1 MKKKNI
7 VVVACI
13 IILVLI
19 IGGIIF
25 LPKLFNNPG
34 KEDKVKSLTKEFYS
48 YYYDEI
54 SKTNDVKKFLEK
66 YKDSGLKITLG
77 DIEVYLDGKK
87 GKNGDYSL
95 FEKCDLDKSYA
106 TIYPKS
112 PFDKKSIDIKI
123 KLECEN
129 N

>member
-7 VVVACI
+7 IVVACI

-19 IGGIIF
+19 IGGILL
-25 LPKLFNNPG
+25 LPKLFNNFG
-34 KEDKVKSLTKEFYS
+34 KENKVKSLTREFYS

-54 SKTNDVKKFLEK
+54 SKSNNAKDFLKNYTE
-66 YKDSGLKITLG
+66 SGLKINLG

-95 FEKCDLDKSYA
+95 LEKCDLDKSYA

-112 PFDKKSIDIKI
+112 PFDKKSIEIKVN
-123 KLECEN
+123 LECK
-129 N
+129 

>member
-7 VVVACI
+7 IVVVCI

-19 IGGIIF
+19 IGGILL
-25 LPKLFNNPG
+25 LPKLFNNSG
-34 KEDKVKSLTKEFYS
+34 KENKVKSLTREFYS

-54 SKTNDVKKFLEK
+54 SKSNNAKDFLKNYTE
-66 YKDSGLKITLG
+66 SGLKINLG
-77 DIEVYLDGKK
+77 DIEVYLDGKT

-95 FEKCDLDKSYA
+95 LEKCDLDKSYA

-112 PFDKKSIDIKI
+112 PFDKKSIEIKVN
-123 KLECEN
+123 LECK
-129 N
+129 

>member
-7 VVVACI
+7 IVVVCI

-19 IGGIIF
+19 IGGILL
-25 LPKLFNNPG
+25 LPKLFNNSG
-34 KEDKVKSLTKEFYS
+34 KENKVKSLTREFYS

-54 SKTNDVKKFLEK
+54 SKSNNAKDFLKNYTE
-66 YKDSGLKITLG
+66 SGLTINLG

-87 GKNGDYSL
+87 GKTEDYSL
-95 FEKCDLDKSYA
+95 LEKCDLDKSYA

-112 PFDKKSIDIKI
+112 PFDKKSIDINV
-123 KLECEN
+123 KLECK
-129 N
+129 

>member
-7 VVVACI
+7 IVVVCI

-19 IGGIIF
+19 IGGILL
-25 LPKLFNNPG
+25 LPKLFNNTG
-34 KEDKVKSLTKEFYS
+34 KENKVKSLTREFYS

-54 SKTNDVKKFLEK
+54 SKSNNAKDFLKNYTE
-66 YKDSGLKITLG
+66 SGLKINLG

-87 GKNGDYSL
+87 GKTGDYSL
-95 FEKCDLDKSYA
+95 LEKCDLDKSYA

-112 PFDKKSIDIKI
+112 PFDKKKHR
-123 KLECEN
+123 N
-129 N
+129 

>member
-7 VVVACI
+7 IVVACI

-19 IGGIIF
+19 IGGILL
-25 LPKLFNNPG
+25 LPKLFNNSG
-34 KEDKVKSLTKEFYS
+34 KENKVKLLTREFYS

-54 SKTNDVKKFLEK
+54 SKSNNAKDFLKNYTE
-66 YKDSGLKITLG
+66 SGLKINLG

-95 FEKCDLDKSYA
+95 LEKCDLDKSYA

-112 PFDKKSIDIKI
+112 PFDKKSIDIKVN
-123 KLECEN
+123 LECK
-129 N
+129 